1 MARPLRLEYSGA
13 VYHVTA
19 RGNARSPIFHSDT
32 DRELFLEIFHKVTE
46 RFRWLCHVYCL
57 MNNHYHLVVETPEGN
72 ISAGMR
78 QLNGVYTQTSNR
90 VHGRVGHVFQGRYKA
105 IVVQKEN
112 HLLQVCR
119 YVVLNPVRAN
129 VVNSPEDWKW
139 SSYRAMAGIDKPHEC
154 LVVEWVLGQFDANR
168 QEAEKRY
175 REFVQAGIREE
186 SIWAKVKGQALL
198 GNDEF
203 IERFEQRLQGKRDIG
218 EIPRSQR
225 YADRPSLEMLFRGIE
240 DVEKRNRVIREAV
253 GAHHYRQS
261 EVAAYIGIHYS
272 TVSKI
277 VGRESVNS
285 SPKT

>member
-19 RGNARSPIFHSDT
+19 RGNARNPIFHSDT
-32 DRELFLEIFHKVTE
+32 DRELFLEILHKVTE
-46 RFRWLCHVYCL
+46 RFHWLCHVYCL

-90 VHGRVGHVFQGRYKA
+90 IHGRVGHVFQGRYKA
-105 IVVQKEN
+105 ILVQKES

-129 VVNSPEDWKW
+129 AVNSPEDWKW
-139 SSYRAMAGIDKPHEC
+139 SSYRATAGIEKPHEC
-154 LVVEWVLGQFDANR
+154 LVVEWVLGQFDKNR

-186 SIWAKVKGQALL
+186 SIWEKVKGQALL

-203 IERFEQRLQGKRDIG
+203 IERFEQHLQGKRDIG

-240 DVEKRNRVIREAV
+240 DMEKRNRVIREAV
-253 GAHHYRQS
+253 GTHGYRQS

-277 VGRESVNS
+277 VAGDH
-285 SPKT
+285 